1 MPPIDHL
8 TLHETGHFYLNL
20 KFSVIP
26 EFVTI
31 ANSGD
36 RRTGLV
42 YTIKHRNLYKNG
54 KMGIFYTMAGGMI
67 AEACMLG
74 NFKENRCKDDIEQ
87 IIATFGGFDMNEVF
101 RISDSIDKEDMMRAY
116 NFIHQKLFNNS
127 VVKGS
132 DIVLKSGMKSST
144 PMKIIALKRKVF
156 GRGFSNYGEV
166 SNILHRI
173 SSQNDFNVADFR

>member
-1 MPPIDHL
+1 MTHIDHL

-20 KFSVIP
+20 QFSVIP

-31 ANSGD
+31 INSGD

-42 YTIKHRNLYKNG
+42 YTRKHSNLEKNS

-67 AEACMLG
+67 AETCMLG
-74 NFKENRCKDDIEQ
+74 EFEKNRCEDDIQQ

-101 RISDSIDKEDMMRAY
+101 SISESIDKQDLMRAY
-116 NFIHQKLFNNS
+116 NFIHQKLSDDS

-132 DIVLKSGMKSST
+132 DIVLKSGVESSA
-144 PMKIIALKRKVF
+144 PMKVIALKRKAF

-173 SSQNDFNVADFR
+173 SGQNDFNVADFR